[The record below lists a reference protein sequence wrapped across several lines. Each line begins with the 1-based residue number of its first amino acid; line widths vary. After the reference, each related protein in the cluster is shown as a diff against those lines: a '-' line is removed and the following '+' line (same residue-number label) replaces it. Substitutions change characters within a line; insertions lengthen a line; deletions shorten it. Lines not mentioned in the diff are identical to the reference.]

1 MHIHTQSNTS
11 TSWQSRNCGRIASCM
26 FHRVFT
32 ERRFALFVVLKM
44 RLGTLQQSFR
54 ASTTLCHSE
63 SCACLLNCAGMHCR
77 LEHGYPTPSV
87 GRDEVLTQALPWLK
101 EQGIWSRGRFGAYKY
116 EVANQDHSL
125 MLGVEAADNMLY
137 GSKELTLTHPN
148 IVNAKKNTEMLYSQL
163 GSLQGVLN
171 HKKNGAQ

>member
-1 MHIHTQSNTS
+1 MQPVSVSI
-11 TSWQSRNCGRIASCM
+11 
-26 FHRVFT
+26 
-32 ERRFALFVVLKM
+32 
-44 RLGTLQQSFR
+44 
-54 ASTTLCHSE
+54 
-63 SCACLLNCAGMHCR
+63 HCR

-137 GSKELTLTHPN
+137 GSKELTLHHPN
-148 IVNAKKNTEMLYSQL
+148 IVNMKKNAELLYSQL

-171 HKKNGAQ
+171 KKKNGAR